1 MPGKIPSRVALKHL
15 RSWRAYRELTLE
27 KLADI
32 AGMTSA
38 SISNLENEK
47 AHANPV
53 TVFKL
58 AKALGISRKQLLEEE
73 PTEEWLEP
81 PGQHEQ
87 PAGGKKEVGAPA

>member
-1 MPGKIPSRVALKHL
+1 MAGKIPSRLALEHL
-15 RSWRAYRELTLE
+15 RSWRAYRELSLE
-27 KLADI
+27 KLADL

-38 SISNLENEK
+38 TISKLENGK

-73 PTEEWLEP
+73 PTEEWLES
-81 PGQHEQ
+81 PGQHGHTE
-87 PAGGKKEVGAPA
+87 GEKKEVGAPA